1 MSLPAVWYRLMPDRL
16 LVWVLETG
24 NGFARKNAKFE
35 LRRRGVSYTDI
46 MQAEFM
52 AESRRTMWE

>member
-1 MSLPAVWYRLMPDRL
+1 MSLSAVCYRLMPDWL

-35 LRRRGVSYTDI
+35 LRRRGVNYTDV
-46 MQAEFM
+46 MKAEFA

>member
-1 MSLPAVWYRLMPDRL
+1 MPDRL

-46 MQAEFM
+46 MQAESM